1 MGMVRDAIK
10 AVETQQ
16 STTAKEV
23 ESSLH
28 LLQELADAKLAQ
40 MIDKTDKRIK
50 EADATHEI
58 PPGYKMFEVSE
69 MRVLSSSGPAK
80 GIDEAVSALLA
91 NAEENWRKAV
101 SDIVATGA
109 NILLGQASGGAREKS
124 YYVIAL
130 DGHAA
135 TATSEET
142 YVPVRID
149 YCAWVYDLRSSGIVD
164 EATHAMAYHARK
176 SIVDFE
182 SCPSTSQMELSLK
195 DIGTP
200 SALRRQIIDMVE
212 RDREKK
218 QPGNLLAYTR
228 AAAPEEMRNLVRAL

>member
-1 MGMVRDAIK
+1 MGMVRDAIA

-16 STTAKEV
+16 TTTAKEV

-50 EADATHEI
+50 DADSTHEI
-58 PPGYKMFEVSE
+58 PPGYKMAEVSE
-69 MRVLSSSGPAK
+69 MHVLSSSGPAK
-80 GIDEAVSALLA
+80 GIDDAVDALLV

-101 SDIVATGA
+101 SGIVGTGM
-109 NILLGQASGGAREKS
+109 NTLLGQAKGGAKEKT

-130 DGHAA
+130 DGRAA

-149 YCAWVYDLRSSGIVD
+149 YCAWVYDLKSSGIVD
-164 EATHAMAYHARK
+164 QATHAFAYHARK
-176 SIVDFE
+176 SVVDFE
-182 SCPSTSQMELSLK
+182 NCPSTLQMELSLK

-200 SALRRQIIDMVE
+200 SALRKQIIDMVE

-218 QPGNLLAYTR
+218 QPRNLLAYTR
-228 AAAPEEMRNLVRAL
+228 TAPPEEIRALAAAL